1 MLENIGMELTKE
13 NIRKIIL
20 IIFAC
25 ILFSWALNNIAAF
38 GVVLSGAWKL
48 LAPFIIGGM
57 IAFVMNIPMVKIEK
71 LFMGKKK
78 TRAKW
83 VRPVSIALTLVIFLA
98 VISAV
103 MLLLVPELINN
114 LKSLAEM
121 IPQLM
126 DDFKA
131 WLLGIAANNPS
142 WKAQITDTVNSM
154 TSSNSVQSLVTSLL
168 NGLISGSRS
177 FLSSLISG
185 VTTTVFAIVFA
196 IYLLSQ
202 KEYVSN
208 GLKKVLYAF
217 VPKKYADRTMEIASL
232 TDTTFTNFVSG
243 QCVEA
248 IILSSMFFIVLAI
261 GRFPYALLISVI
273 TFVLAFIPMFGA
285 TFTAII
291 GTVLILPVSPIKA
304 LIFIAISLVIQQ
316 LENNL
321 IYPKVVGKSVGL
333 SGIWTLTAVLIFG
346 SLFGALGMIIG
357 LPVASVAYALLG
369 DTVNSL
375 LKEKHIKH
383 SELKLDKEN

>member
-1 MLENIGMELTKE
+1 MLENIDMELTKE

-126 DDFKA
+126 DDLKA

-168 NGLISGSRS
+168 NGLITGSRS
-177 FLSSLISG
+177 FLSSVISG

-208 GLKKVLYAF
+208 GLKKILYAF

-232 TDTTFTNFVSG
+232 TNTTFTNFVSG

-291 GTVLILPVSPIKA
+291 GTVLILPVSPVKA

-375 LKEKHIKH
+375 LKEKHIKR

>member
-1 MLENIGMELTKE
+1 MLENIDMELTKE

-38 GVVLSGAWKL
+38 GVILSGAWKL

-168 NGLISGSRS
+168 NGLITGSRS

-208 GLKKVLYAF
+208 GLKKIIYAF

-291 GTVLILPVSPIKA
+291 GTVLILPVSPVKA

>member
-13 NIRKIIL
+13 NIRKILL

-38 GVVLSGAWKL
+38 GVVLSGTWKL

-142 WKAQITDTVNSM
+142 WKAQITDAVNSM

-168 NGLISGSRS
+168 NGLITGSRS
-177 FLSSLISG
+177 FLSSVISG

-232 TDTTFTNFVSG
+232 TNTTFTNFVSG

-291 GTVLILPVSPIKA
+291 GTVLILPVSPVKA

-383 SELKLDKEN
+383 SELKLDKED

>member
-1 MLENIGMELTKE
+1 MELTKE

-25 ILFSWALNNIAAF
+25 ILFSWALNNITAF

-78 TRAKW
+78 SRAKW
-83 VRPVSIALTLVIFLA
+83 NRPTSIALTLVIFLA

-121 IPQLM
+121 LPQLM
-126 DDFKA
+126 DEFKT
-131 WLLGIAANNPS
+131 WLLGIADSNPS
-142 WKAQITDTVNSM
+142 WKVQITDAVNNM
-154 TSSNSVQSLVTSLL
+154 TSSNSVQNLVTNLL

-177 FLSSLISG
+177 FLSSVISG

-208 GLKKVLYAF
+208 GLKKLLYAF
-217 VPKKYADRTMEIASL
+217 VPKKYADRTMEIATL
-232 TDTTFTNFVSG
+232 TNKTFTNFVSG

-291 GTVLILPVSPIKA
+291 GTVLILPVSPIRA

-369 DTVNSL
+369 DTVNNL
-375 LKEKHIKH
+375 LKEKRIKR
-383 SELKLDKEN
+383 SELKLDEEK

>member
-1 MLENIGMELTKE
+1 MELTKE

-25 ILFSWALNNIAAF
+25 ILFSWALNNITAF

-71 LFMGKKK
+71 IFMGKKK

-83 VRPVSIALTLVIFLA
+83 IRPTSIALTLVIFLA

-121 IPQLM
+121 LPQLM
-126 DDFKA
+126 DEFKT
-131 WLLGIAANNPS
+131 WLLGIADSNPS
-142 WKAQITDTVNSM
+142 WKVQITDAVNNM
-154 TSSNSVQSLVTSLL
+154 TSSNSVQNLVTNLL

-177 FLSSLISG
+177 FLSSVISG

-208 GLKKVLYAF
+208 GLKKLLYAF
-217 VPKKYADRTMEIASL
+217 VPKRYADRTMEIATL
-232 TDTTFTNFVSG
+232 TNKTFTNFVSG

-291 GTVLILPVSPIKA
+291 GTVLILPVSPIRA

-369 DTVNSL
+369 DTVNNL
-375 LKEKHIKH
+375 LKEKRIKR
-383 SELKLDKEN
+383 SELKLDEEK

>member
-1 MLENIGMELTKE
+1 MELTKE

-25 ILFSWALNNIAAF
+25 ILFSWALNNITAF

-78 TRAKW
+78 SRAKW
-83 VRPVSIALTLVIFLA
+83 IRPTSIALTLVIFLA

-121 IPQLM
+121 LPQLM
-126 DDFKA
+126 DEFKA
-131 WLLGIAANNPS
+131 WLLGIADSNPS
-142 WKAQITDTVNSM
+142 WKAQITDAVNNM
-154 TSSNSVQSLVTSLL
+154 TSSNSVQNLVTNLL

-177 FLSSLISG
+177 FLSSVISG

-208 GLKKVLYAF
+208 GLKKLLYAF
-217 VPKKYADRTMEIASL
+217 VPKKYADRTMEIATL
-232 TDTTFTNFVSG
+232 TNKTFTNFVSG

-291 GTVLILPVSPIKA
+291 GTVLILPVSPIRA
-304 LIFIAISLVIQQ
+304 LIFIVISFVIQQ

-369 DTVNSL
+369 DTVNNL
-375 LKEKHIKH
+375 LKEKRIKR
-383 SELKLDKEN
+383 SELKLDEEK

>member
-1 MLENIGMELTKE
+1 MLENIDMELTKE

-83 VRPVSIALTLVIFLA
+83 IRPVSIALTLVIFLA

-177 FLSSLISG
+177 FLSSVISG

-208 GLKKVLYAF
+208 GLKKIIYAF

>member
-38 GVVLSGAWKL
+38 GVVLSGTWKL

-168 NGLISGSRS
+168 NGLITGSRS
-177 FLSSLISG
+177 FLSSVISG

-232 TDTTFTNFVSG
+232 TNTTFTNFVSG

-304 LIFIAISLVIQQ
+304 LIFVAISLVIQQ

>member
-1 MLENIGMELTKE
+1 MELTKE

-25 ILFSWALNNIAAF
+25 ILFSWALNNITAF

-78 TRAKW
+78 SRAKW
-83 VRPVSIALTLVIFLA
+83 IRPTSIALTLVIFLA

-121 IPQLM
+121 LPQLM
-126 DDFKA
+126 DEFKT
-131 WLLGIAANNPS
+131 WLLGIADSNPS
-142 WKAQITDTVNSM
+142 WKAQITDAVNNM
-154 TSSNSVQSLVTSLL
+154 TSSNSVQNLVTNLL

-177 FLSSLISG
+177 FLSSVISG

-208 GLKKVLYAF
+208 GLKKLLYAF
-217 VPKKYADRTMEIASL
+217 VPKKYADRTMEIATL
-232 TDTTFTNFVSG
+232 TNKTFTNFVSG

-291 GTVLILPVSPIKA
+291 GTVLILPVSPIRA
-304 LIFIAISLVIQQ
+304 LIFIAISFVIQQ

-346 SLFGALGMIIG
+346 SLFGALGMIVG

-369 DTVNSL
+369 DTVNNL
-375 LKEKHIKH
+375 LKEKRIKR
-383 SELKLDKEN
+383 SELKLDEEK

>member
-38 GVVLSGAWKL
+38 GVVLSGTWKL

-142 WKAQITDTVNSM
+142 WKAQITDAVNSM

-168 NGLISGSRS
+168 NGLITGSRS
-177 FLSSLISG
+177 FLSSVISG

-232 TDTTFTNFVSG
+232 TNTTFTNFVSG

-291 GTVLILPVSPIKA
+291 GTVLILPVSPVKA

-383 SELKLDKEN
+383 SELKLDKED

>member
-1 MLENIGMELTKE
+1 MLENIDMELTKE

-38 GVVLSGAWKL
+38 GVVLSGTWKL

>member
-1 MLENIGMELTKE
+1 MLENIDMELTKE

-83 VRPVSIALTLVIFLA
+83 IRPVSIALTLVIFLA

-126 DDFKA
+126 DDLKA

-168 NGLISGSRS
+168 NGLITGSRS

-208 GLKKVLYAF
+208 GLKKIIYAF

>member
-1 MLENIGMELTKE
+1 MLENIDMELTKE

-38 GVVLSGAWKL
+38 GVVLSSTWKL

>member
-1 MLENIGMELTKE
+1 MELTKE

-25 ILFSWALNNIAAF
+25 ILFSWALNNITAF

-78 TRAKW
+78 SRAKW
-83 VRPVSIALTLVIFLA
+83 IRPTSIALTLVIFLA

-121 IPQLM
+121 LPQLM
-126 DDFKA
+126 DEFKT
-131 WLLGIAANNPS
+131 WLLSIADSNPS
-142 WKAQITDTVNSM
+142 WKAQITDAVNNM
-154 TSSNSVQSLVTSLL
+154 TSSNSVQNLVTNLL

-177 FLSSLISG
+177 FLSSVISG

-208 GLKKVLYAF
+208 GLKKLLYAF
-217 VPKKYADRTMEIASL
+217 VPKKYADRTMEIATL
-232 TDTTFTNFVSG
+232 TNKTFTNFVSG

-291 GTVLILPVSPIKA
+291 GTVLILPVSPIRA

-369 DTVNSL
+369 DTVNNL
-375 LKEKHIKH
+375 LKEKRIKR
-383 SELKLDKEN
+383 SELKLDEEK

>member
-1 MLENIGMELTKE
+1 
-13 NIRKIIL
+13 
-20 IIFAC
+20 
-25 ILFSWALNNIAAF
+25 
-38 GVVLSGAWKL
+38 
-48 LAPFIIGGM
+48 M

-78 TRAKW
+78 SRAKW
-83 VRPVSIALTLVIFLA
+83 IRPTSIALTLVIFLA

-121 IPQLM
+121 LPQLM
-126 DDFKA
+126 DEFKT
-131 WLLGIAANNPS
+131 WLLGIADSNPS
-142 WKAQITDTVNSM
+142 WKAQITDAVNNM
-154 TSSNSVQSLVTSLL
+154 TSSNSVQNLVTNLL

-177 FLSSLISG
+177 FLSSVISG

-208 GLKKVLYAF
+208 GLKKLLYAF
-217 VPKKYADRTMEIASL
+217 VPKKYADRTMEIATL
-232 TDTTFTNFVSG
+232 TNKTFTNFVSG

-291 GTVLILPVSPIKA
+291 GTVLILPVSPIRA

-369 DTVNSL
+369 DTVNNL
-375 LKEKHIKH
+375 LKEKRIKR
-383 SELKLDKEN
+383 SELKLDEEK

>member
-13 NIRKIIL
+13 NIRKILL

-38 GVVLSGAWKL
+38 GVVLSGTWKL

-126 DDFKA
+126 DDLKA

-154 TSSNSVQSLVTSLL
+154 ASSNSVQSLVTSLL

-177 FLSSLISG
+177 FLSSVISG

-232 TDTTFTNFVSG
+232 TNTTFTNFVSG

-304 LIFIAISLVIQQ
+304 LIFVAISLVIQQ

-321 IYPKVVGKSVGL
+321 IYPKVVGSSVGL
-333 SGIWTLTAVLIFG
+333 PGIWVLFAVAVG
-346 SLFGALGMIIG
+346 GDLFGVVGMLLG
-357 LPVASVAYALLG
+357 LPIASVLYTILKN
-369 DTVNSL
+369 DVNKR
-375 LKEKHIKH
+375 LKNK
-383 SELKLDKEN
+383 